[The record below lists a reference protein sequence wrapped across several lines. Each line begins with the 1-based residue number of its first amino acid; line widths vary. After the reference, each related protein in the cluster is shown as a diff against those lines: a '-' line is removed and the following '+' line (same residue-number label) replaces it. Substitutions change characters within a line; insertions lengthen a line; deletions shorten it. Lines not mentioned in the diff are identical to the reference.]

1 VTGARRVRGAWA
13 AAAALACGSTA
24 FAPPAAAVER
34 EHQVGVEVG
43 PSVLVIKD
51 KGSPDLGASAGA
63 HWTYGWTD
71 AINLMAE
78 GSWSLLALD
87 EKVEGASTPRTRP
100 AWGANLD
107 VGLGYVFD
115 VMRWVPYVGILG
127 GGYAFGGGT
136 IQGSKWLLG
145 ASFALGA
152 DYRVSRTFAAGVAL
166 RQHLLTDPGTYPS
179 FTQALARI
187 EYTWGW

>member
-1 VTGARRVRGAWA
+1 MRPSART
-13 AAAALACGSTA
+13 AAALTCAWTA

-34 EHQVGVEVG
+34 EHQVGIELG
-43 PSVLVIKD
+43 PSILVVKD
-51 KGSPDLGASAGA
+51 KGSPDLGGSAGA

-87 EKVEGASTPRTRP
+87 EKVTGASTPRTRP

-127 GGYAFGGGT
+127 GGYLFGGGT
-136 IQGSKWLLG
+136 IQGTKVLGG

-152 DYRVSRTFAAGVAL
+152 DYRLSRSFAAGVAF
-166 RQHLLTDPGTYPS
+166 RQHLLTEPGTYPS